1 MNISIIESML
11 EVSRIQAEIDS
22 ELIYESILI
31 ESDNKKSPIEKIK
44 EIWKAFVNAMKR
56 VIDNIKVFVRSNIR
70 NIKYGSKEVE
80 INDRSEEIK
89 ETKMM
94 ISDVSSHM
102 DKLDSL
108 NTVEYEKK
116 VDRTNYKNN
125 KKTMKKSDGVGF
137 YENQLKD
144 SQQLLNEAD
153 KVIDTLVKK
162 YEGTNNGFKKDVKIQ
177 AVSTVMQLIKSN
189 INKLINEISK
199 DLKTLLA

>member
-153 KVIDTLVKK
+153 KVIVTLVKK

>member
-89 ETKMM
+89 ESKMM

-153 KVIDTLVKK
+153 KVIDMLVKK

>member
-116 VDRTNYKNN
+116 VDRTNYICH
-125 KKTMKKSDGVGF
+125 F
-137 YENQLKD
+137 
-144 SQQLLNEAD
+144 
-153 KVIDTLVKK
+153 
-162 YEGTNNGFKKDVKIQ
+162 
-177 AVSTVMQLIKSN
+177 
-189 INKLINEISK
+189 INYCTHIIISPF
-199 DLKTLLA
+199 LAYHFF

>member
-153 KVIDTLVKK
+153 KVIDTIVKK